1 MAQGIIPQEDEEE
14 VSSGEDPIDE
24 GEIRRAM
31 NRMQKLDRSIQKENQ
46 RNMKRKKRRDKS
58 SEDEGNVLIDF
69 LFCVVMVHL
78 Y

>member
-1 MAQGIIPQEDEEE
+1 MAQGIIPQEDEE

-31 NRMQKLDRSIQKENQ
+31 NRMQKLDKSIQKENQ

-58 SEDEGNVLIDF
+58 SEDEGNVLMDF
-69 LFCVVMVHL
+69 LFCVLMAHL